1 MHTVLVSKLILRGI
15 QALEDCWLVVN
26 EVIETS

>member
-15 QALEDCWLVVN
+15 QALEDLVVN